1 MLRVGGDDLMC
12 SVGGPMVDIDL
23 KKVTSR
29 KCKCLDCGNEFKG
42 VGKKV
47 RCPSCQSEN
56 VECSE

>member
-1 MLRVGGDDLMC
+1 MC

-47 RCPSCQSEN
+47 KCPSCQSEN